1 MVLTVNVSNTS
12 VLLGAYEEGR
22 QAFFAS
28 LHTNLSKTS
37 DEYAVQMQSVLAL
50 YGRTP
55 AEITGVI
62 FSCVV
67 PSLLSCI
74 RHALSHLYSG
84 RIYTVGPGLKT
95 GLAIRMDDP
104 SQLGSEL
111 VCCAVEVLAA
121 YPHPCVIVS
130 FDTATT
136 MIALDEKGTMRGG
149 TILPGVRTGMDAL
162 SIRTAQLPQI
172 DLAAP
177 QVRCTGHQ
185 FYGLYAGR
193 RDFGHRQHAGRD
205 VGPLC
210 SRASVPGIVLRRHRR
225 NCAGDFAP
233 LQSPDSLPRESGV
246 GRIVSTVS
254 QKRQMRCSRREIS
267 GVYIK

>member
-1 MVLTVNVSNTS
+1 MILTVNVSNTS
-12 VLLGAYEEGR
+12 VLLGAYEKGR
-22 QAFFAS
+22 QTFCAS

-50 YGRTP
+50 YGRTT
-55 AEITGVI
+55 ADISGVI

-74 RHALSHLYSG
+74 RRALTHLYSG

-95 GLAIRMDDP
+95 GLSIRMDDP

-121 YPHPCVIVS
+121 YSYPCVIIS

-136 MIALDEKGTMRGG
+136 MIALDEKGAMRGG

-162 SIRTAQLPQI
+162 STRTAQLPQI
-172 DLAAP
+172 DLVAP
-177 QVRCTGHQ
+177 KCGVLGTNSTACMQAGAILGTASMLDGMLERFADSLQCHDLFCVATGEIAPVILRHCNHPIH
-185 FYGLYAGR
+185 YHENLVLDGLYRLYCKNA
-193 RDFGHRQHAGRD
+193 
-205 VGPLC
+205 
-210 SRASVPGIVLRRHRR
+210 
-225 NCAGDFAP
+225 
-233 LQSPDSLPRESGV
+233 
-246 GRIVSTVS
+246 
-254 QKRQMRCSRREIS
+254 K
-267 GVYIK
+267 

>member
-1 MVLTVNVSNTS
+1 M
-12 VLLGAYEEGR
+12 
-22 QAFFAS
+22 
-28 LHTNLSKTS
+28 
-37 DEYAVQMQSVLAL
+37 
-50 YGRTP
+50 
-55 AEITGVI
+55 
-62 FSCVV
+62 
-67 PSLLSCI
+67 CI
-74 RHALSHLYSG
+74 RDS
-84 RIYTVGPGLKT
+84 YTVGPGLKT

-177 QVRCTGHQ
+177 KCGVLGTNSTACMQAGAILGTAKMCIRDRC
-185 FYGLYAGR
+185 
-193 RDFGHRQHAGRD
+193 
-205 VGPLC
+205 
-210 SRASVPGIVLRRHRR
+210 
-225 NCAGDFAP
+225 
-233 LQSPDSLPRESGV
+233 
-246 GRIVSTVS
+246 
-254 QKRQMRCSRREIS
+254 
-267 GVYIK
+267 

>member
-1 MVLTVNVSNTS
+1 MILTVNVSNTS
-12 VLLGAYEEGR
+12 VLLGAYEDGR
-22 QAFFAS
+22 QTFYAS

-55 AEITGVI
+55 ADITGVI

-74 RHALSHLYSG
+74 RHALAHLYKG
-84 RIYTVGPGLKT
+84 RIYSVGPGLKT
-95 GLAIRMDDP
+95 GLSIRMDDP

-121 YPHPCVIVS
+121 YPHPCVVVS

-136 MIALDEKGTMRGG
+136 MIALDEKGAMRGG
-149 TILPGVRTGMDAL
+149 TILPGVRMGMDAL

-172 DLAAP
+172 DLTAP
-177 QVRCTGHQ
+177 KCGVLGTNSTACMQAGAILGTASMLDGMLDRFADALSCRDLFCVATGEIAPAILPHCSH
-185 FYGLYAGR
+185 FIHYHENLVLDGLYRLYCKNA
-193 RDFGHRQHAGRD
+193 
-205 VGPLC
+205 
-210 SRASVPGIVLRRHRR
+210 
-225 NCAGDFAP
+225 
-233 LQSPDSLPRESGV
+233 
-246 GRIVSTVS
+246 
-254 QKRQMRCSRREIS
+254 K
-267 GVYIK
+267 

>member
-177 QVRCTGHQ
+177 KCGVLGTNSTACMQAGAILGTASMLDGMLDRFAAVLQCQELFCVATGEIAPVILPHCNHQ
-185 FYGLYAGR
+185 IHYHENLVLDGLYRLYRKNA
-193 RDFGHRQHAGRD
+193 
-205 VGPLC
+205 
-210 SRASVPGIVLRRHRR
+210 
-225 NCAGDFAP
+225 
-233 LQSPDSLPRESGV
+233 
-246 GRIVSTVS
+246 
-254 QKRQMRCSRREIS
+254 K
-267 GVYIK
+267 